1 MLVLCLHR
9 YTYVG
14 ITFVHGNFRILSII
28 IEPKKTE
35 FYTVNFSVYFVIMG
49 KHGFGRSSIFT

>member
-1 MLVLCLHR
+1 MLVLGLHR

-14 ITFVHGNFRILSII
+14 ITFVLGNLRILSII

-35 FYTVNFSVYFVIMG
+35 FIL
-49 KHGFGRSSIFT
+49 